1 MLKINLFDIWI
12 NKLSDR
18 ELISKI
24 HWWNHWLY
32 SEIYEK
38 YKGKIYNYT
47 LNLLW
52 WNIEDAE
59 IVITDIF
66 TKFREYIKDG
76 RCNDVE
82 NVNAYIY
89 RLAHNT
95 AVNFIKWKWSW
106 TYQNIEDREWSL
118 TTSDDP
124 SDYTDNIYKSEQ
136 LERFMNM
143 LDPNSKSVV
152 YMTYFEEKDY
162 EEIAQII
169 WSNKNTVWTILSRAK
184 KKLREMME
192 GQNIILSL
200 L

>member
-12 NKLSDR
+12 NRFSDR

-32 SEIYEK
+32 AEIYEK

-76 RCNDVE
+76 KCNEVE

-118 TTSDDP
+118 TTGDDP

-192 GQNIILSL
+192 NNNIKNI
-200 L
+200 